1 MNRIDVV
8 GVGHHERASYAT
20 ELVRGLCQAGFSV
33 VVHTDLRPR
42 LASDLAS
49 LLEAGAS
56 SINLSGSGI
65 AALVVSEAD
74 AAVLQE
80 PHSEEPSAVQVR
92 LLAGNG
98 ETRALLVESATKES
112 KGLLESVLK
121 AM

>member
-8 GVGHHERASYAT
+8 GVGHHERASFAT
-20 ELVRGLCQAGFSV
+20 ELVRGLRGAGFSV

-49 LLEAGAS
+49 LLDAGAI

-65 AALVVSEAD
+65 AALVVPEAD
-74 AAVLQE
+74 AALLQA
-80 PHSEEPSAVQVR
+80 PHGDERSAVAVR

-98 ETRALLVESATKES
+98 ETRAILLESANKES
-112 KGLLESVLK
+112 KELLETVIK
-121 AM
+121 EM